1 MPPRGVARSTP
12 VDPAYGQLTIHKSKW
27 VIPWAE
33 DDPGLTAPEL
43 WVNRT
48 LLHARDAQTYNA
60 TGLPLI
66 HWRTRAIAPQVR
78 GARCRPRDALCVCEY
93 VRVCLRCQQWDGS
106 VVTPVVL

>member
-1 MPPRGVARSTP
+1 MTNITSTPPHFRLPLSSP
-12 VDPAYGQLTIHKSKW
+12 VDPAYTNITVHKDKW

-48 LLHARDAQTYNA
+48 LLHAQAAQAYNA

-66 HWRTRAIAPQVR
+66 HWRTRAIA
-78 GARCRPRDALCVCEY
+78 A
-93 VRVCLRCQQWDGS
+93 
-106 VVTPVVL
+106 